1 MSKTFKGIVCMSANR
16 VIGLDNKIPWNIPE
30 EMQFFKKI
38 TLGGNLIMGRKTYES
53 IKRTCLPFRDIYTLT
68 NFNKYGWTKSEFNFK
83 EGKSCTYIINNL
95 NDLPEKDIWVCGGLS
110 IYNLLK
116 NNLSELYISTIKG
129 VFEGDTVLPNGFED
143 GFCKKELILD
153 EKNFFVTRYFN

>member
-1 MSKTFKGIVCMSANR
+1 MSANR

-83 EGKSCTYIINNL
+83 EGKSCTYIINSL
-95 NDLPEKDIWVCGGLS
+95 NDLPEQDFFVCGGATIYSQLLS
-110 IYNLLK
+110 QI
-116 NNLSELYISTIKG
+116 SE
-129 VFEGDTVLPNGFED
+129 
-143 GFCKKELILD
+143 
-153 EKNFFVTRYFN
+153 FFVSKLHENYEGNVFMPPFEHLFKKQEVILKSDKFETIRYFN